1 MRVKDLMISVSG
13 CPQVSEARTM
23 YDAIVML
30 EASRERFRQAGYL
43 PRVLLV
49 LDEAFRVIGS
59 VRHADM
65 LRAFAS
71 GSDEGG
77 GLKPS
82 SDSWEAQMTA
92 CRRSFD
98 NLLSTARQ
106 VKVKAVMHHPSD
118 MEYVGEDA
126 LIEEAVCRLLAGPH
140 LHLFVRSGEE
150 ITGILRM
157 SDLFLRL
164 CEEIKKSGLD

>member
-1 MRVKDLMISVSG
+1 MKVKDLMIPVSD

-30 EASRERFRQAGYL
+30 EASRERFRQAGYR

-49 LDEAFRVIGS
+49 RDDAFRVIGS

-65 LRAFAS
+65 LRAFV
-71 GSDEGG
+71 GSSEGVE
-77 GLKPS
+77 GLEPPS
-82 SDSWEAQMTA
+82 ASWEAQMTA
-92 CRRSFD
+92 CRRSFG
-98 NLLSTARQ
+98 NPLSTARQ
-106 VKVKAVMHHPSD
+106 VKVKAIMHRPSA
-118 MEYVGEDA
+118 MEFVAEDA
-126 LIEEAVCRLLAGPH
+126 PMEEAVCRLMAGPH